1 MAAGRLVKNAMLKI
15 AMVAWTKVAKVM
27 AIVSDNIWDKIWV

>member
-1 MAAGRLVKNAMLKI
+1 MLKV

-27 AIVSDNIWDKIWV
+27 AIVSDNIWDQISV